1 MRLPPSKFY
10 QVLIIHIVKGTRQM
24 DICILISDRC
34 PMSKIQKI
42 LLCIVLITGSLIVA
56 GCTSIIN
63 QNDIAF
69 LNSLQE
75 FQNESVTRIG
85 HINEDVKLKQW
96 ETVRADLGAYQGV
109 ISAEVDHLNTLQV
122 SEKVVPVREK
132 AVLALQKQEKIL
144 QFCTEPLRTE

>member
-1 MRLPPSKFY
+1 
-10 QVLIIHIVKGTRQM
+10 
-24 DICILISDRC
+24 
-34 PMSKIQKI
+34 MSKIQKI

-96 ETVRADLGAYQGV
+96 ETVRSDLGAYQGV

-144 QFCTEPLRTE
+144 QSVQNLSELNETVIPDLAGDYLSGVIELAIKSAFSGKE

>member
-1 MRLPPSKFY
+1 
-10 QVLIIHIVKGTRQM
+10 
-24 DICILISDRC
+24 
-34 PMSKIQKI
+34 MSKIQKI

-144 QFCTEPLRTE
+144 QSVQNLSELNETVIPDLAGDYLSGVIELAIKSAFSGKE